1 MAPNNME
8 LEPAIS
14 RSFQAHYCD
23 RTTSCRLLCWYAV
36 SGTVPYTSDKRS
48 KDTGDTVKNQAVS
61 DKPDLTDDTR
71 AIDNASAVT
80 TSIAEV
86 AAITQVPSNDPES
99 YTWNFF
105 INKGYSQVHTA
116 AIMGN
121 LKQEHG
127 FKTDDVAGGLGVAQ
141 WLGNRRSALMAMA
154 NYDTLPVQLEF
165 ITIELDGVEG
175 AAKSALLA
183 SQTVE
188 SATIA
193 FQNLY
198 ERCHPDYCMQNQR
211 IQYAWEFM
219 QRYS

>member
-1 MAPNNME
+1 
-8 LEPAIS
+8 
-14 RSFQAHYCD
+14 
-23 RTTSCRLLCWYAV
+23 
-36 SGTVPYTSDKRS
+36 
-48 KDTGDTVKNQAVS
+48 
-61 DKPDLTDDTR
+61 
-71 AIDNASAVT
+71 
-80 TSIAEV
+80 
-86 AAITQVPSNDPES
+86 
-99 YTWNFF
+99 
-105 INKGYSQVHTA
+105 
-116 AIMGN
+116 MGN

-165 ITIELDGVEG
+165 ITIELHGVEG